1 MRSSPAETSPK
12 RTSSLPR
19 LRPVHDPSFPNNV
32 HGPEGIKRYVTA
44 YCVDFP
50 DLRVAAEDQ
59 LAEEDK
65 VVTRWKVCGTH
76 SGGFLGLAPT
86 DHEVAR

>member
-32 HGPEGIKRYVTA
+32 HGPEGIKRYV
-44 YCVDFP
+44 
-50 DLRVAAEDQ
+50 AAEDQ

-86 DHEVAR
+86 GHEVAR